1 MSLHKIYSRYAKS
14 LIEISQEQGVLDNTI
29 ESAKFFLE
37 VNKVRDFRNM
47 LKNPVLKS
55 EIKLKV
61 FDSIFKGKVNDVFE
75 KFMVLTVKKN
85 REILLPEIM
94 LELLL
99 QDKKMKKITD
109 INLTTAV
116 ELPQDFITKLKN
128 SLLEAKLTED
138 NLDITTKIDR
148 SLIGGFVIQ
157 VEDKLIDNS
166 IITKLKN
173 IEKNIIDNKH
183 IRVI

>member
-14 LIEISQEQGVLDNTI
+14 LIEISQEQDVLDSTI

-47 LKNPVLKS
+47 LKNPVFKS

-61 FDSIFKGKVNDVFE
+61 FDAIFKGKVNEIFE
-75 KFMVLTVKKN
+75 KFLVLTVKKN

-94 LELLL
+94 EELLL

-109 INLTTAV
+109 INLTTASQ
-116 ELPQDFITKLKN
+116 LPEEFI
-128 SLLEAKLTED
+128 AKLRES
-138 NLDITTKIDR
+138 LQKAAITAEHLEINTKVDKSI
-148 SLIGGFVIQ
+148 IGGFIIQ
-157 VEDKLIDNS
+157 VEDNLIDNS

-173 IEKNIIDNKH
+173 IEKNIIDYKH